1 MQVLEQN
8 FILLSTLFLL
18 FAIILNQ
25 NKIHKSRKC
34 NLHLGGKGGLN
45 LASLKHAFLPW
56 AQDKSIN

>member
-1 MQVLEQN
+1 MQVLEQK
-8 FILLSTLFLL
+8 FILPSTLFLS
-18 FAIILNQ
+18 FAITPKQ

-34 NLHLGGKGGLN
+34 NLPFGGGGLN